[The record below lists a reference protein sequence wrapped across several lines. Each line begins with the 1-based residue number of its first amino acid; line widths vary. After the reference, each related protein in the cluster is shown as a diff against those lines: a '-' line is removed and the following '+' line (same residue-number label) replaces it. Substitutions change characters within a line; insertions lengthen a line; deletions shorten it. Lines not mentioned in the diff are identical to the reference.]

1 VLQDKVA
8 IVTGAGAGI
17 GRETALL
24 LAAKGAKVVV
34 NDLGTTV
41 GGEGQSAAPAEETVR
56 MIKSAGGEAA
66 VSLDSVSTWKSAHR
80 IVQAA
85 MDSFGRLDIVIN
97 NAGNVRWGAFTELTE
112 EDYRSILSVHLDGS
126 FFVSRAAAVEF
137 QRQKS
142 GVFVHTTST
151 SGLMGHYNQAH
162 YCVAKA
168 AIVGLS
174 KAIALD
180 MKAYNVRSNCIA
192 PFAATRMAAGVK
204 RTPELEARLARM
216 KPAQNAQLSVALA
229 SDAAKAV
236 NGQVFIVRGN
246 EIFLAGQGFPV
257 RGMQDSAGWSPESIA
272 AQVFPAFAS
281 QFTPVV
287 GFNDYFTWEIG

>member
-1 VLQDKVA
+1 MLNGKVA

-24 LAAKGAKVVV
+24 LASKGAQVVV

-41 GGEGQSAAPAEETVR
+41 AGEGHSPGPAAETAR
-56 MIKSAGGEAA
+56 MIADAGGAA
-66 VSLDSVSTWKSAHR
+66 VVSLDSVATWSSAHR
-80 IVQAA
+80 IVQTA
-85 MDSFGRLDIVIN
+85 MDVFGRLDIVIN

-112 EDYRSILSVHLDGS
+112 DDYRSIVSTHVDGS
-126 FFVSRAAAVEF
+126 FFVSRAAAVQF
-137 QRQKS
+137 QKQKS

-151 SGLMGHYNQAH
+151 SGLMGNPNQAH
-162 YCVAKA
+162 YCTAKA

-174 KAIALD
+174 KAIAVE
-180 MKAYNVRSNCIA
+180 MQPYNVRSNCVA
-192 PFAATRMAAGVK
+192 PFAATRMAATVQL
-204 RTPELEARLARM
+204 TPELEARVARM

-229 SDAAKAV
+229 ADPAKDV

-257 RGMQDSAGWSPESIA
+257 RGMQDTNGWTPESILERA
-272 AQVFPAFAS
+272 LPAFAS

-287 GFNDYFTWEIG
+287 GFNDYFKWPIQ